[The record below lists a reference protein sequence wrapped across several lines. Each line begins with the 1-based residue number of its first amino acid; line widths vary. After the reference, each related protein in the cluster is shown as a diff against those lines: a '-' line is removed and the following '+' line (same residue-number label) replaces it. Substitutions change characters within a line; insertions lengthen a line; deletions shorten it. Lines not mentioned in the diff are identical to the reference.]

1 MAIHLIVVEH
11 SAGNRLVKATLA
23 CVSAAK
29 KLGGD
34 VHALVLG
41 GAGLMEIAQQV
52 APYAAKVHVAEHAG
66 LKDRLAQPWAKVIS
80 DVAKAIGATHV
91 WAAASSAG
99 KDLMPRVAVRL
110 EAGMASDISAVID
123 DKTFQRPMWAGN
135 VIGTVEVTTAV
146 KVVTVRPTEFEPPTP
161 GAAGAIAS
169 FAADIG
175 VSKMS
180 YVKFDAV
187 VSDRPSLADARV
199 VVSGGRGLK
208 GPEGFKNIVE
218 PLADVLGAAIGASRA
233 VCDAGWVPNDWQV
246 GQTGKV
252 VAPDL
257 YIAVGI
263 SGAIQHVAGMKGS
276 KCIVAIN
283 KEPDAPIFQVADYG
297 LVADLF
303 KAVPELTEAIKKSR
317 S

>member
-1 MAIHLIVVEH
+1 MATHLVVVEH
-11 SAGNRLVKATLA
+11 QNGKLVKATLA
-23 CVSAAK
+23 CVSAAS

-34 VHALVLG
+34 VHAVVLG
-41 GAGLMEIAQQV
+41 QGVGEVAKAIAPF
-52 APYAAKVHVAEHAG
+52 AKKVHVAEHAG
-66 LKDRLAQPWAKVIS
+66 LKDRLAQPWAKVVA
-80 DVAKAIGATHV
+80 DVAKSIGASHV
-91 WAAASSAG
+91 WAAASGAG

-110 EAGMASDISAVID
+110 EAGMASDISAVVD
-123 DKTFQRPMWAGN
+123 EKTFKRPMWAGN
-135 VIGTVEVTTAV
+135 VVGTVEVTTAT
-146 KVVTVRPTEFEPPTP
+146 KVITVRPTEFAPATA
-161 GAAGAIAS
+161 GAAGEVATVS
-169 FAADIG
+169 ADPG
-175 VSKMS
+175 TSKMS

-199 VVSGGRGLK
+199 VISGGRGLK
-208 GPEGFKNIVE
+208 GPEGFKNVIE
-218 PLADVLGAAIGASRA
+218 PLADALGAAIGASRA

-252 VAPDL
+252 VAPEL

-283 KEPDAPIFQVADYG
+283 KEPEAPIFQVADYG

-303 KAVPELTEAIKKSR
+303 KAVPELTEAVKKAKG
-317 S
+317 